1 VRDVVYIVRPGE
13 NEELRFSLRSLVH
26 VPHGRVWIIGHR
38 PAWVRGVEHVPTDQ
52 APLTLATK
60 RENAWANM
68 RALAEHG
75 PEEFY
80 YCEDDYHVIRPH
92 PHGIPPW
99 HRGPLAEHVAEY
111 RTRYPRSHYTRL
123 LEHTAGYLRKGHP
136 PVDDLSQHTVSATST
151 SSSTEDEVAK
161 SFRRPCGARSFEV
174 HAPMPVQ
181 RALLAAVLAECEAN
195 EVADGGRVL
204 RPMWRTVYGNRHHGD
219 AVKIRDPKVRG
230 GWPVHAGIVSTSDA
244 TFPRMLR
251 NLTARFPRPG
261 PYEA

>member
-1 VRDVVYIVRPGE
+1 MRDVVYIVRPGE

-38 PAWVRGVEHVPTDQ
+38 PAWVRDVEHVPTDQ

-80 YCEDDYHVIRPH
+80 YCEDDYHLIRPH

-99 HRGPLAEHVAEY
+99 HRGALVGHVTEY
-111 RTRYPRSHYTRL
+111 RARYPRSHYTRL
-123 LEHTAGYLRKGHP
+123 LEHTAGHL
-136 PVDDLSQHTVSATST
+136 
-151 SSSTEDEVAK
+151 DE
-161 SFRRPCGARSFEV
+161 PGARSFEV

-181 RALLAAVLAECEAN
+181 RALLVDVLAECEAA
-195 EVADGGRVL
+195 EVPEDGGRTL

-219 AVKIRDPKVRG
+219 ATPIRDPKVRG
-230 GWPVHAGIVSTSDA
+230 GFPSSARVLSTSDV
-244 TFPRMLR
+244 TFPRLLPGLR
-251 NLTARFPRPG
+251 SRFPKPG
-261 PYEA
+261 PYES

>member
-1 VRDVVYIVRPGE
+1 MDVAYIVRPGD

-26 VPHGRVWIIGHR
+26 VPHGRVWIVGHR
-38 PAWVRGVEHVPTDQ
+38 PAWVTGVEHVPTDQ

-60 RENAWANM
+60 RENAWKNL
-68 RALAEHG
+68 RALVEHG

-80 YCEDDYHVIRPH
+80 YWEDDYHVIRAH

-123 LEHTAGYLRKGHP
+123 LEHTAGYLNVQPGLAERSSRDR
-136 PVDDLSQHTVSATST
+136 DDDST
-151 SSSTEDEVAK
+151 AMSE
-161 SFRRPCGARSFEV
+161 ARSFEV

-181 RALLAAVLAECEAN
+181 RALLAAVLTECEAN
-195 EVADGGRVL
+195 EVGDGGRFL
-204 RPMWRTVYGNRHHGD
+204 RPMWRTVYGNRHHPD